1 MFGSKESIKVLD
13 RVVGIADK
21 LVPDKDKKQDIA
33 SDIVQNEM
41 VSGSGFVRNAR
52 PMIIYTG
59 LFVILCE
66 MFGIRLFILSNLEG
80 AKNLVKHS
88 NAILEYFLFTW
99 GGITTVYIGGRS
111 YEKAKMRFMKRSKKD

>member
-1 MFGSKESIKVLD
+1 MFKLGRETIDK
-13 RVVGIADK
+13 VVGVADK
-21 LVPDKDKKQDIA
+21 LITDKDKKQDLA
-33 SDIVQNEM
+33 ADVVQNEL
-41 VSGSGFVRNAR
+41 VSGSSFVRNAR

-66 MFGIRLFILSNLEG
+66 MFGIRLYILSNLSG
-80 AKNLVKHS
+80 AKNVIKHS

-111 YEKAKMRFMKRSKKD
+111 YEKAKMRFMKKSKARD